1 MLITSEQSVSSTMRM
16 RMFRGILLVTIGIF
30 LTVIVLRS
38 STTLKYTSRQSR
50 VNDLIV
56 NEDNPTKKVF
66 TITSDKLT
74 TTISKPPLTA
84 VKKGIELSVILPAH
98 YMYLELLFMMFRITC
113 ESAERRHLGKCL
125 YEKNNLLKNPSQVR
139 IFVSLLSTNCAV
151 TNRGGVNI

>member
-38 STTLKYTSRQSR
+38 STMLQHQSRQSR
-50 VNDLIV
+50 VDDLIAD
-56 NEDNPTKKVF
+56 EDNPTQKVF

-74 TTISKPPLTA
+74 TTISRPPLTA
-84 VKKGIELSVILPAH
+84 VKKGIWLQ
-98 YMYLELLFMMFRITC
+98 LLFMMYRITC
-113 ESAERRHLGKCL
+113 ESAEKRHLGKCL
-125 YEKNNLLKNPSQVR
+125 YENNNLLKNPSQVR

-151 TNRGGVNI
+151 TNRGGMNISQ